1 MAKGQITKNQ
11 IMEVFMDLMEE
22 KPFNE
27 ITISD
32 ITERCNLN
40 RLTFYY
46 HFQDKYDLL
55 NQTIDLMIM
64 YPFMKDLTFENW
76 PDHLC
81 YALETIKAHKKYC
94 MNAFSSDNGEFMEH
108 IGAIISQLFT
118 DLFEEMPNVSRTDTE
133 NKTFLA
139 DFLSY
144 GIVGTVNHWMRTG
157 IKGEPREIV
166 RKLERMTEEYKRI
179 AVESYITLAFSDIP
193 EDDGGAGGSDIAD
206 N

>member
-22 KPFNE
+22 KSFNE

-55 NQTIDLMIM
+55 NQSIDLMIM
-64 YPFMKDLTFENW
+64 YPFMKDLTFDNW

-81 YALETIKAHKKYC
+81 YALETIKAHKKFC
-94 MNAFSSDNGEFMEH
+94 MNAFTSDNGEFMDH

-118 DLFEEMPNVSRTDTE
+118 DLFEEMPNVSKTDKM
-133 NKTFLA
+133 NKVFLA

-144 GIVGTVNHWMRTG
+144 GIIGTVEHWMRSG
-157 IKGEPREIV
+157 MKGEPREIV
-166 RKLERMTEEYKRI
+166 TNLERMTNEYKRI
-179 AVESYITLAFSDIP
+179 AVESYITLAFSDTSEN
-193 EDDGGAGGSDIAD
+193 EDSKEENGGSD